1 MRAAPRYGRFLVLA
15 ALLAATAGC
24 VSSGK
29 YDQMV
34 AERDALRAKVD
45 ELETANRD
53 LGSELEARSDEI
65 AAMKGTY
72 DSLVRDL
79 KGELES
85 GQVQIEQLREG
96 IRVSVAEEILFPSG
110 SAELN
115 DRGREVLGKV
125 AADLEQTTHLV
136 AVLGHTDNVQI
147 SSRLKPRYPTNWE
160 LGAAR
165 AARVVRLFQE
175 QGLDGARLEA
185 ISRGPFAPIATNDTE
200 EGRAKNRRIEIRLM
214 PLPRSPAASASE

>member
-1 MRAAPRYGRFLVLA
+1 VVA
-15 ALLAATAGC
+15 ALLAGATAC
-24 VSSGK
+24 VTSGK
-29 YDQMV
+29 YDEMV
-34 AERDALRAKVD
+34 AERDALTAKVG
-45 ELETANRD
+45 ELEAANRD
-53 LGSELEARSDEI
+53 LGSQLEARSAEI
-65 AAMKGTY
+65 AGMKGTY

-79 KGELES
+79 EAELES

-125 AADLEQTTHLV
+125 AVDLEDTTHLI

-165 AARVVRLFQE
+165 AARVVRLF
-175 QGLDGARLEA
+175 
-185 ISRGPFAPIATNDTE
+185 PNDTE
-200 EGRAKNRRIEIRLM
+200 EGRAKNRRIEIRLV
-214 PLPRSPAASASE
+214 PAPKPSAASASE